1 MTSQQAQDGQG
12 AVCPACRDLGWR
24 YVRSRGAYVPGVIEL
39 SARTLL
45 RDDCWDCGGLGR
57 AA

>member
-1 MTSQQAQDGQG
+1 VASEQAQDGRG
-12 AVCPACRDLGWR
+12 DECPACRGLGWR
-24 YVRSRGAYVPGVIEL
+24 YVRSRGSYVPGVIEL
-39 SARTLL
+39 SAWTLL